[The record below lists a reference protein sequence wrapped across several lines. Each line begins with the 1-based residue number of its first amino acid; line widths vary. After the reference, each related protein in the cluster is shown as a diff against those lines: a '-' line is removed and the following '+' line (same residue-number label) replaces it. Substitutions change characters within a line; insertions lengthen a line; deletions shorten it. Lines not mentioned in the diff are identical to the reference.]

1 MRSAKIYVKVKTM
14 KKLSVL
20 FSSLAIALAL
30 ALSGCGNS
38 SQSDFPVEEDPDGYV
53 DNLNLK
59 GVEGNILQAFC
70 WKFSDIKNNLP
81 AIRDAGFKVVQT
93 SPVQE
98 PKNGGPS
105 WWSYYQPVSFTVAQ
119 NSGLGTRQDLQ
130 DLCVEAEKYGIKII
144 ADIVFNHLA
153 NINDDELEADG
164 TPKVLPDVA
173 NYEPYIYEHRNDSG
187 DTATFHH
194 NPNAKGSGAITQVYS
209 FGKLPDLNTANPYVQ
224 ERSLALLK
232 ECIDL
237 GIDGFRF
244 DAAKH
249 IETPNDPQYASD
261 FWPNVLGVAKTYY
274 QEKTGEELIA
284 YGEILNDVD
293 GGRSIDFYTQYMKVC
308 DNSYISNVSNAS
320 INGNAQKAVD
330 AEYGKNTDP
339 KNLVTWAESHDTYS
353 ESSTHLGNKYIARQY
368 AVLASR
374 KDSVAMFL
382 ARPDDKGT
390 VGHVDSYYY
399 EDLIVGAINRFHN
412 RFIGYEENQIAE
424 ENIYINERYLE
435 DTDPVGA
442 MVVSMNGKCTKEVT
456 FTKLGTGVYYD
467 QITGTPITV
476 RNNKAEIEF
485 DTTGVVVLT
494 KSKNIARPF
503 VELDNRGATFTGTI
517 EVNISTKNTTSVS
530 YQINDENPVTV
541 TTKKATAT
549 LGDVKDKDGRIKL
562 SITAKNDQFEAKRT
576 YYYRYVDVVPGYFNV
591 VNINPTY
598 FTNNEIYIWCWSKG
612 VDGRWQHEYTVQ
624 DGILL
629 IDLATV
635 NYTSFLLGLFAKDYV
650 ITNVNKWDSNVI
662 SQTADIDISS
672 GLYDASSL

>member
-1 MRSAKIYVKVKTM
+1 M
-14 KKLSVL
+14 KKFSVF
-20 FSSLAIALAL
+20 FSTLAIAFSLFA
-30 ALSGCGNS
+30 SGCGNS
-38 SQSDFPVEEDPDGYV
+38 PEAPVEEDPDGYV

-59 GVEGNILQAFC
+59 GVDGNILQAFC

-81 AIRDAGFKVVQT
+81 AIKDAGFKVVQT

-105 WWSYYQPVSFTVAQ
+105 WWSYYQPISFTVAK
-119 NSGLGTRQDLQ
+119 NSGLGTIEELTS
-130 DLCVEAEKYGIKII
+130 LCEEAEKYGIKII

-153 NINDDELEADG
+153 NINDDELEPDG

-187 DTATFHH
+187 ETATFHH

-249 IETPNDPQYASD
+249 IETPSDEQYPSD
-261 FWPNVLGVAKTYY
+261 FWPNVLGAAKEYY

-293 GGRSIDFYTQYMKVC
+293 GGRSIDFYTPYMKVT
-308 DNSYISNVSNAS
+308 DNSYISNISSASVS
-320 INGNAQKAVD
+320 GNAQKAVE

-339 KNLVTWAESHDTYS
+339 SNLVTWAESHDTYS
-353 ESSTHLGNKYIARQY
+353 ESKSHLGNKYIARQY

-390 VGHVDSYYY
+390 VGHVESYYY

-412 RFIGYEENQIAE
+412 RFIGYKENQIAE
-424 ENIYINERYLE
+424 DNIYINERYLTE
-435 DTDPVGA
+435 EDPVGA
-442 MVVSMNGKCTKEVT
+442 MVVSMNGKCIKEVT

-485 DTTGVVVLT
+485 DGTGVVILT
-494 KSKNIARPF
+494 KSKNIARPY
-503 VELDNRGATFTGTI
+503 VELDNRGATFAGSL
-517 EVNISTKNTTSVS
+517 EVKITTKNTTSVS
-530 YQINDENPVTV
+530 YQINDEKPVTV
-541 TTKKATAT
+541 TTKKVNVT
-549 LGDVKDKDGRIKL
+549 LGDIKDKDGRIKL
-562 SITAKNDQFEAKRT
+562 SIKAVNEEFEAERI
-576 YYYRYVDVVPGYFNV
+576 YYYRYVDLIPGYFNV

-598 FTNNEIYIWCWSKG
+598 FENNEIYIWCWSTG
-612 VDGRWQHEYTVQ
+612 QAGRWQKDYIVR
-624 DGILL
+624 DNVLL
-629 IDLATV
+629 IDLKTV

-650 ITNVNKWDSNVI
+650 IENVNKWDSHVI